1 MIAKQNPIV
10 RHENLLLYK
19 KYNDLDV
26 DSCILHS
33 AQTGIP
39 FEEYMKRVTRDGRK
53 KITRMIEGL
62 ET

>member
-1 MIAKQNPIV
+1 MTAKQNPIV
-10 RHENLLLYK
+10 LGI
-19 KYNDLDV
+19 

-53 KITRMIEGL
+53 KIKRMIEGL
-62 ET
+62 VR

>member
-1 MIAKQNPIV
+1 MTAKQNPII
-10 RHENLLLYK
+10 
-19 KYNDLDV
+19 LDI

-53 KITRMIEGL
+53 KIKRMIDGL